1 MGINELGGEQAFRGF
16 LDHIGVVEEGMQ
28 ESISELKTL
37 MRGQRI
43 DQNSSDLTKLSGNL
57 GERITK
63 TLLYGKKGK
72 SPIDLK
78 VEKIKRA
85 LKDFAKQAKD
95 EKNWKNKQ
103 YQERRKKISEKVKSI
118 RAKGENCHFDLF

>member
-1 MGINELGGEQAFRGF
+1 MVEELR
-16 LDHIGVVEEGMQ
+16 HEEGMQ
-28 ESISELKTL
+28 ESISELKSL

-43 DQNSSDLTKLSGNL
+43 EQNSSNIMKLSGNL

-78 VEKIKRA
+78 VGKIKKA
-85 LKDFAKQAKD
+85 LLDFAKQVKD
-95 EKNWKNKQ
+95 EKNWKYKQ
-103 YQERRKKISEKVKSI
+103 YQEKRKKISEKVK
-118 RAKGENCHFDLF
+118 GFE